1 LRLQRLAEERHGLEA
16 LDPAQPRL
24 DVEERGGQPAV
35 FLVCGPPVI
44 DFNTRV
50 FLRFLHRLLRHVRG
64 VVFLIVDR
72 HRVDLG
78 TVK

>member
-1 LRLQRLAEERHGLEA
+1 
-16 LDPAQPRL
+16 
-24 DVEERGGQPAV
+24 
-35 FLVCGPPVI
+35 
-44 DFNTRV
+44 
-50 FLRFLHRLLRHVRG
+50 LLRHVRG